1 MWLRRL
7 MIACGIGVSVGVGGI
22 GVGVGVGVG
31 AGICLL
37 PGHNSQQVL
46 GRCNWNESTIV
57 GVV

>member
-1 MWLRRL
+1 